1 MGLETLPPSVR
12 GAALRET
19 SLLADGALDLPLSR
33 PKDSRRAPRK
43 PLSPILDQIIN
54 GGPSSSL
61 NVSRITRS
69 LHGGVPMFANRA
81 LNRCILFKYPNF
93 QVELEDGTTFDF
105 SGQDSQLSG
114 ERPVETAIYIPN
126 DEEAP
131 EDGGFAIYMRQK
143 GAEELLTRC
152 LGVTEEIHP
161 EAVEHDIEILQMI
174 DDIPSLDPFLL
185 KTTCERDKID
195 IDPAYLALAH
205 GEEKAIKRVIGDRVR
220 PIVTKAL
227 GSDAEAHH
235 EDRLI
240 KAIWDPTIP
249 DATVFIEALKIDG
262 NEVERVFGAWKGVSF
277 YQNQFSEMRGRIALL
292 MKWFKS
298 PQSIPIDIQ
307 QNKHFAEQQVMYKL
321 AVIDKLKNIIR
332 KVQQILQDLDDCYA
346 SFVEDGDPIPLRTF
360 LITSHTRYWILGFCC
375 TALSHCCS
383 LFDRQFGRRGHGRLN
398 FQQINEMLT
407 HMDATLQSK
416 NDLEYL
422 A

>member
-1 MGLETLPPSVR
+1 MGLETLPLSAR
-12 GAALRET
+12 GDALRET
-19 SLLADGALDLPLSR
+19 SLLNSTVLDAPLS
-33 PKDSRRAPRK
+33 KDKEPRRKPRK
-43 PLSPILDQIIN
+43 PLSPILDQIIH
-54 GGPSSSL
+54 GGPSSTL
-61 NVSRITRS
+61 NVSRITRAMR
-69 LHGGVPMFANRA
+69 GGKPMFANGA

-93 QVELEDGTTFDF
+93 EMELEDGTSFDF
-105 SGQDSQLSG
+105 GSQDCQLSG

-152 LGVTEEIHP
+152 LGVAEEINP
-161 EAVEHDIEILQMI
+161 VAVEHDIEILHMI

-185 KTTCERDKID
+185 KTTCERDKIH

-220 PIVTKAL
+220 PIVNKAL
-227 GSDAEAHH
+227 GANAEEHH
-235 EDRLI
+235 ENRLI
-240 KAIWDPTIP
+240 KAIWDPTVP
-249 DATVFIEALKIDG
+249 DAKIFIEALKIDG
-262 NEVERVFGAWKGVSF
+262 GEVERVFGAWKGVSF
-277 YQNQFSEMRGRIALL
+277 YQNQFSEMRGRIAML

-332 KVQQILQDLDDCYA
+332 KVQQILQDLDDCYMA
-346 SFVEDGDPIPLRTF
+346 FVDDGDPMPLRTF

-375 TALSHCCS
+375 SALSHCCS
-383 LFDRQFGRRGHGRLN
+383 LFDRRFGRRGHARLN
-398 FQQINEMLT
+398 FAEINEMLT